1 MGDTVATHSRTAK
14 LLKMLSKDFQNKSWP
29 SNKETLKACLKKMNI
44 QAVPEVANWLFK
56 RSEKMPESMKWKKVV
71 TRVMTTLKDPKIG
84 CLSGTN
90 KSLIWNKDRIRSF
103 IEVYGHNA
111 SGATIQ
117 NDSVA
122 AAAVPPTPHTFDGA
136 DDIIFVDTVEKLSSI
151 SKDFPFCPTAT
162 ANCDTVVAIDCQGVP
177 DDLFL
182 VSVGTS
188 TQTFLFDGVKLG
200 EETICEFLADLLAC
214 EGIIKLFHDLHND
227 IAAISRIG
235 GLSPPVSTFDS
246 QLAIESITKEHLVG
260 FHEMLTFV
268 GHEPHPLEQKMKI
281 LLKSDSEAFSRRPLS
296 RDCLEYAALYVKL
309 LLQAKDG
316 LQEDVGEQWEAVQRA
331 SDARAKMAV
340 ESDGARHVCF
350 DASNNYDIAS
360 FELMMELCPDA
371 MMGPTVLQVS
381 DDSNVLLRLLPD
393 DLRVSLEGSTQ
404 YISDIQLDKGRE
416 PFAWIHGKRV
426 RLGDDNRLV
435 QPNDVDSIVEKVGSF
450 GFDNRAG
457 LEQQLHRISAIRNR
471 PDDIIGL
478 TLRVGRHVSGNANM
492 IADLLFADTTQ
503 SILFMGEPGSGKT
516 TVVREVTK
524 QLAEQ
529 FNVCIVDTS
538 NEIAGDGDVPHP
550 CVGYARR
557 MMVPSLDQQSNV
569 MIECVQNHTPEVM
582 VIDEIGR
589 PNEVEAARTCKQ
601 RGVRLIASA
610 HGDLRKLVKNPKIR
624 GLVGGVET
632 VTLGDMAARAE
643 SKKKK
648 GGENSSGGL
657 QKLKS
662 QRGGPPTFDIIVELR
677 RGEQHVWRII
687 TDVGTAVDKILDGQ
701 EFEAQRRTRNPETGA
716 LSLELEWA

>member
-1 MGDTVATHSRTAK
+1 MK
-14 LLKMLSKDFQNKSWP
+14 
-29 SNKETLKACLKKMNI
+29 I

-56 RSEKMPESMKWKKVV
+56 GSEILSESKKWKKVV
-71 TRVMTTLKDPKIG
+71 TRVMTTLRDPKTG

-90 KSLIWNKDRIRSF
+90 KRLIWNKDRIRSF
-103 IEVYGHNA
+103 IEVYGH
-111 SGATIQ
+111 SDSDATIQ
-117 NDSVA
+117 NDPVA
-122 AAAVPPTPHTFDGA
+122 AAAVPPTTHTFDGA

-151 SKDFPFCPTAT
+151 SKDYPFCPTAT
-162 ANCDTVVAIDCQGVP
+162 PNCDPVVAIDCQGVP

-188 TQTFLFDGVKLG
+188 TNMFLFDGVKLG
-200 EETICEFLADLLAC
+200 GEAICAFLADLLAS
-214 EGIIKLFHDLHND
+214 EDIIKLFHDLHHD
-227 IAAISRIG
+227 VAAISRIG
-235 GLSPPVSTFDS
+235 ALKPPVSTFDS
-246 QLAIESITKEHLVG
+246 QLAIESITGELLVG

-268 GHEPHPLEQKMKI
+268 GHEPRHPLKQKVKK
-281 LLKSDSEAFSRRPLS
+281 LWKNDSEAFSHRPLS
-296 RDCLEYAALYVKL
+296 RDCFEYAASYVKL

-316 LQEDVGEQWEAVQRA
+316 LLQDDVGEQWEAVQRA

-350 DASNNYDIAS
+350 DTSNNYDIAS

-371 MMGPTVLQVS
+371 MTGPTVLQVS

-435 QPNDVDSIVEKVGSF
+435 QPTDVDSIVEKVGSF

-457 LEQQLHRISAIRNR
+457 LERQLHRISAIRNR
-471 PDDIIGL
+471 QDDIIGL
-478 TLRVGRHVSGNANM
+478 TLRVGRHVSGNADM

-503 SILFMGEPGSGKT
+503 STLFMGDPGSGKT

-557 MMVPSLDQQSNV
+557 MMVPSLDRQSSV

-643 SKKKK
+643 SKKK
-648 GGENSSGGL
+648 GGGDSSGGL
-657 QKLKS
+657 QKLKA

-701 EFEAQRRTRNPETGA
+701 EFEAQRRTRNPDSGA